1 MSLTAP
7 SRGNNGQIVA
17 CGKETFFVALCCL
30 YGKTV
35 YRMRQCLMLHVAQ
48 KLPRWNCGFRMQ
60 EFHHHHHS
68 VSPEQSTSCIHQHRL
83 VIMQW
88 SPGGAPDILL
98 LVASTLSVIRAAQPD
113 SKGLMRRREAGD
125 DTASQLKIGRA
136 IDIFTRYGYLSLSMK
151 VISRN
156 ESDWMFREP
165 TIAIFSDLERYA
177 SRPERVSKRQRRV
190 FEGDFHMEFCDNVRQ
205 LVQAYFRDFTFE
217 RLDKP
222 WRAFTSSWAPET
234 LARNLG
240 INASFIVKE
249 HYYVLVRL
257 SRFREIVKLDRMPNN
272 IILADIVAREIDKI
286 KIGDVETV
294 LNFIRKYG
302 THYIH
307 SYVTGNSLYQVF
319 VFNKTTYQQ
328 IKDRLKTQG
337 IAHIQNQELSQ
348 YFSPWYAEHMGT
360 IKVASGNRSVANW
373 ASYKL
378 KNNYYI
384 FTYPSLLKI
393 HGDSK
398 LLAKLNSMLGNEAIL
413 EIGMKT
419 IAPAFKDPAKR
430 KWFEEVLDN
439 FLKLWESNL

>member
-1 MSLTAP
+1 
-7 SRGNNGQIVA
+7 
-17 CGKETFFVALCCL
+17 
-30 YGKTV
+30 
-35 YRMRQCLMLHVAQ
+35 
-48 KLPRWNCGFRMQ
+48 
-60 EFHHHHHS
+60 
-68 VSPEQSTSCIHQHRL
+68 
-83 VIMQW
+83 MQW
-88 SPGGAPDILL
+88 SPGAPDLLL
-98 LVASTLSVIRAAQPD
+98 LVAATLGVVRAAQPD
-113 SKGLMRRREAGD
+113 AKGLMRRRDASD
-125 DTASQLKIGRA
+125 DSGSQLKIGRA

-190 FEGDFHMEFCDNVRQ
+190 FDGDFHMEFCDNLRADDIGLSGEIRSSFKNFLRMSTEDFENLIC
-205 LVQAYFRDFTFE
+205 LVGPAVAKRHTNFRNAISVTE
-217 RLDKP
+217 RLAITLRFLATGTFDKEDLETGTIEP
-222 WRAFTSSWAPET
+222 GSWRRDPQPS
-234 LARNLG
+234 
-240 INASFIVKE
+240 ASFLPLMNIPRKASME
-249 HYYVLVRL
+249 AWAIRDEYAE
-257 SRFREIVKLDRMPNN
+257 FREIVKLDRMPNN
-272 IILADIVAREIDKI
+272 INLADVVAREIEKI
-286 KIGDVETV
+286 KIGDVENV

-328 IKDRLKTQG
+328 IKERLKTQG
-337 IAHIQNQELSQ
+337 IAHMNNQELSQ

-413 EIGMKT
+413 EMDMKT

>member
-1 MSLTAP
+1 
-7 SRGNNGQIVA
+7 
-17 CGKETFFVALCCL
+17 
-30 YGKTV
+30 
-35 YRMRQCLMLHVAQ
+35 
-48 KLPRWNCGFRMQ
+48 
-60 EFHHHHHS
+60 
-68 VSPEQSTSCIHQHRL
+68 
-83 VIMQW
+83 MQW
-88 SPGGAPDILL
+88 SPGAPDLLL
-98 LVASTLSVIRAAQPD
+98 LVAATLGVVRAAQPD
-113 SKGLMRRREAGD
+113 AKGLMRRRDAGD
-125 DTASQLKIGRA
+125 DSGSQLKVGRA

-190 FEGDFHMEFCDNVRQ
+190 FDGDFHMEFCDNVRQ
-205 LVQAYFRDFTFE
+205 LVQAYFRDFQFE

-272 IILADIVAREIDKI
+272 INLADVVAREIEKI
-286 KIGDVETV
+286 KIGDVENV

-337 IAHIQNQELSQ
+337 IAHMNNQELSQ

-413 EIGMKT
+413 EMDMKT